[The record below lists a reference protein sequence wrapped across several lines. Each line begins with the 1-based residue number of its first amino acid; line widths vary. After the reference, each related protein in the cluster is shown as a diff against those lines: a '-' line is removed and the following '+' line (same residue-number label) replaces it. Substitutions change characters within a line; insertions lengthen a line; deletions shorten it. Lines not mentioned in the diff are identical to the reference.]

1 MSFIDKTEYTNENKN
16 DKDPMGK
23 ISSNYVIGRHSVKYP
38 NPLKNNKE
46 QTQNYLDMNDI
57 VVPVIIKKGD
67 DGQIYF
73 AMEYTYIPAKKQIF
87 IELPSIGMQEKK
99 EEYSDLDILTAT
111 TNLTDMLQLSQSNGK
126 INDLASNYDPVS
138 ASFTNQM
145 AKFVELGVKNQD
157 GDKRLHWFPVS
168 CLQDLLSKDIPMSLQ
183 TKYAL
188 LLFEQKHKEEINKNP
203 STKAHIDTE
212 LLNLTK
218 KFREEDKEDIIW
230 PRKYR
235 FGVAKR
241 EIPAEIQELMAEGR
255 IDYVADNFE
264 EKSDGI
270 SKEESVYGMSK
281 NSVQCIVARIKDG
294 KVQVCLQPQLRSPF
308 IAKNKVDSYFL
319 ETPAGGIEE
328 EDYQNI
334 DINSDEYKNLN
345 QATREI
351 VDYYAAEN
359 AATRESAEEGGF
371 KISSDNLIKL
381 SQDLLYS
388 QGTEEMTGFYLAII
402 PPDAKKEKRNL
413 DEQEVILN
421 GDEDSIWYDL
431 DSLDV
436 DKLHSPI
443 SKKTLIVLTKNYF
456 NNQKNKEL
464 GINIEPR

>member
-1 MSFIDKTEYTNENKN
+1 MIFEDKREFTNGNENF
-16 DKDPMGK
+16 DPMEK
-23 ISSNYVIGRHSVKYP
+23 MSSNYVMGRNSVTYP
-38 NPLKNNKE
+38 NQLKNNKM

-57 VVPVIIKKGD
+57 VVPIIIKKGD

-73 AMEYTYIPAKKQIF
+73 AMEYIYIPAKNQIF

-145 AKFVELGVKNQD
+145 VKFVELGVKNQD

-168 CLQDLLSKDIPMSLQ
+168 CLQDLLSKEIPMSLQ

-188 LLFEQKHKEEINKNP
+188 LLFEQKHKKEISSITP
-203 STKAHIDTE
+203 TEAQIDKE
-212 LLNLTK
+212 LLNLTQ
-218 KFREEDKEDIIW
+218 KFREENKEDIIW
-230 PRKYR
+230 PHKKR

-241 EIPAEIQELMAEGR
+241 KIPAEIQELMAEGR

-270 SKEESVYGMSK
+270 SNEESVYGMSK

-345 QATREI
+345 QATKEI

-402 PPDAKKEKRNL
+402 PSDYEKGKRNL
-413 DEQEVILN
+413 DEQEVILSE
-421 GDEDSIWYDL
+421 DEDSIWYDL
-431 DSLDV
+431 DGLDIN
-436 DKLHSPI
+436 KLHSPI
-443 SKKTLIVLTKNYF
+443 SKKMLLILTKKYF
-456 NNQKNKEL
+456 DNQKNKEQE
-464 GINIEPR
+464 IEIDAK

>member
-1 MSFIDKTEYTNENKN
+1 MSFIDKREFKNENRN
-16 DKDPMGK
+16 TNDPMGEM
-23 ISSNYVIGRHSVKYP
+23 SSNYVIGRHSVTYP
-38 NPLKNNKE
+38 NPLKDNIE

-188 LLFEQKHKEEINKNP
+188 LLFEQKHKKEISSITP
-203 STKAHIDTE
+203 TEAQIDTE
-212 LLNLTK
+212 LLNSTK
-218 KFREEDKEDIIW
+218 KYGEENKDDIIW

-241 EIPAEIQELMAEGR
+241 EIPAQIQELMAEGR
-255 IDYVADNFE
+255 IDYVADNIE
-264 EKSDGI
+264 EKNDGM
-270 SKEESVYGMSK
+270 SKEESVFGMSK
-281 NSVQCIVARIKDG
+281 NSIQCIIARIKNG

-308 IAKNKVDSYFL
+308 IAKNKVNSYFL
-319 ETPAGGIEE
+319 ETPAGMIDEK
-328 EDYQNI
+328 DYQNI
-334 DINSDEYKNLN
+334 DINSEEYRDLN
-345 QATREI
+345 QATKGILDNYATETAAARE
-351 VDYYAAEN
+351 V
-359 AATRESAEEGGF
+359 AEETGI
-371 KISSDNLIKL
+371 KISSENLIKL

-402 PPDAKKEKRNL
+402 SSDTEKGKRNL
-413 DEQEVILN
+413 DEQEVILSE
-421 GDEDSIWYDL
+421 DEDSIWYDL
-431 DSLDV
+431 DSLDIN
-436 DKLHSPI
+436 KLHSPI
-443 SKKTLIVLTKNYF
+443 SKKMLLILTKKYF
-456 NNQKNKEL
+456 DNQKNKEQ
-464 GINIEPR
+464 GIEIDF